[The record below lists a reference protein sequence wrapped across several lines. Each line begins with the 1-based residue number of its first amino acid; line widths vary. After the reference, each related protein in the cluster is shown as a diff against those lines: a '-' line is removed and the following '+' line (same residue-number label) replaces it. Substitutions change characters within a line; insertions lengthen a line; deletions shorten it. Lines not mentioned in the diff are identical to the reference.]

1 MNRGTP
7 GTSGTA
13 EQVADG
19 RKKGIIGQDSSDER
33 YTRPPLVHTGD
44 MQKSIID
51 VLAGRRVESVKGG
64 AQLDITLAGPVTV
77 RVENEFR
84 FSLPSEV
91 EHFYP
96 GLTVE
101 PSEALLGLVGHTVD
115 SARVTMAGGLELA
128 FEAGRALSVPPD
140 ARRAPWSV
148 FTPHGAV
155 CTALEGGE
163 VVWA

>member
-1 MNRGTP
+1 
-7 GTSGTA
+7 
-13 EQVADG
+13 
-19 RKKGIIGQDSSDER
+19 
-33 YTRPPLVHTGD
+33 

-51 VLAGRRVESVKGG
+51 ILAGLRVESVKGG
-64 AQLDITLAGPVTV
+64 VQLDIVLAGPVTV

-84 FSLPSEV
+84 LALPSEV

-96 GLTVE
+96 GLTFE
-101 PSEALLGLVGHTVD
+101 PTEALLGLVGLTLDV
-115 SARVTMAGGLELA
+115 ARVTMAGGLELA
-128 FEAGRALSVPPD
+128 FEADRTLSVPPD

-148 FTPHGAV
+148 LTPHGAV